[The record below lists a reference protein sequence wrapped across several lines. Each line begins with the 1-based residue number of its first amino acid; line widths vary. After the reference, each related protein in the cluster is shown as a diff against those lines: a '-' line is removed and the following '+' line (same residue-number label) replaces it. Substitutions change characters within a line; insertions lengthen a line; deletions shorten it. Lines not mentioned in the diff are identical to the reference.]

1 MYLCN
6 KICTIMKEWIV
17 KNDHFVFMLSSI
29 IFIIA
34 VDLFADKQCAIY
46 PVILYCIF
54 CIIGLPLYLVF
65 ISKK

>member
-1 MYLCN
+1 
-6 KICTIMKEWIV
+6 MKEWII
-17 KNDHFVFMLSSI
+17 KNDHFVFMLLSV

-34 VDLFADKQCAIY
+34 VDLFVDKQCAIY

-54 CIIGLPLYLVF
+54 CIIGFPLYLVF